1 MICTFQLHNISNA
14 DGKWLALLENN
25 LSRMS
30 KQFRDPS
37 GKGTVVQTAI
47 QTKVWKRFF
56 CKNSG
61 RHVTE
66 TKQQFYIDFF
76 WHINIYFSPSP
87 FADKCY
93 FHDVWHFVVEK
104 GSVTMSVV
112 FCSIYTYVSFHMST
126 VLTHAQRFWEVQW
139 NIKAHCHCYSH
150 HCEGMLCCLLLWDLS
165 NNDVRLS
172 RTPSGVDSLN
182 CHCVAAD
189 VTSFHQV
196 GCHGDGR
203 WLWWSISL
211 RRNKLYLSLSGQQGG
226 MVTRA
231 CIVTRPWGSR
241 LVFDL
246 SPQLQLIKEAVTCH
260 DSAIQNFLSC

>member
-1 MICTFQLHNISNA
+1 
-14 DGKWLALLENN
+14 
-25 LSRMS
+25 MS

-37 GKGTVVQTAI
+37 EEGTIVQTAI
-47 QTKVWKRFF
+47 QTKVWTRIFVKTWIDLWQKQNSNFTSIFF
-56 CKNSG
+56 L
-61 RHVTE
+61 HV
-66 TKQQFYIDFF
+66 
-76 WHINIYFSPSP
+76 NIYFSPSP
-87 FADKCY
+87 FAEKCH

-104 GSVTMSVV
+104 GSVMMSVV
-112 FCSIYTYVSFHMST
+112 CCFIYTYVSFHMST

-139 NIKAHCHCYSH
+139 NIKTHCHCYSH
-150 HCEGMLCCLLLWDLS
+150 HYEGMLCCLLLWDLS
-165 NNDVRLS
+165 NDDVRLS

-182 CHCVAAD
+182 CHCVAAY
-189 VTSFHQV
+189 VMSFHQV

-231 CIVTRPWGSR
+231 CIITLPWGSR

-246 SPQLQLIKEAVTCH
+246 SPQL
-260 DSAIQNFLSC
+260 